1 MPKITIL
8 TAAQQRAAH
17 KHLQACDENLLSVIK
32 RHGAPQ
38 MRHEPDAWLA
48 LSASIISQQ
57 ISTHAARA
65 IRNRVA
71 SLGEKGAFPAP
82 QIILNLPD
90 ETLRGAGLSQ
100 NKLLALRDL
109 ARHFDEGK
117 IAPQKLAKMDDE
129 EIIAAL
135 LPIRGIG
142 RWTAEMFLIFSLRRP
157 DVLAV
162 DDWGLRMAAKK
173 LYGLDEP
180 PKAKDF
186 LALAEPWRPFR
197 SVASWYLWRS
207 LDNEPKPSEDQQ

>member
-1 MPKITIL
+1 MPKIPIL
-8 TAAQQRAAH
+8 TVAQQRAAY
-17 KHLQACDENLLSVIK
+17 KHLLSCDEKL
-32 RHGAPQ
+32 APLVKKYGPPKLG
-38 MRHEPDAWLA
+38 HEPDAWTA

-71 SLGEKGAFPAP
+71 ALGDNGTFPTP

-90 ETLRGAGLSQ
+90 ETLRGAGLSG
-100 NKLLALRDL
+100 NKLLSLRDL

-117 IAPQKLAKMDDE
+117 IAPEKLAKMDNE
-129 EIIAAL
+129 EVIAAL
-135 LPIRGIG
+135 IPIRGIG

-180 PKAKDF
+180 PKAKEF
-186 LALAEPWRPFR
+186 RALAEPWKPFR

-207 LDNEPKPSEDQQ
+207 LDNEPL